1 MTRETK
7 IKSEQDE
14 DRIRRGTKA
23 NNEASVSLCNAD
35 KDVGF
40 VTFLSEA

>member
-23 NNEASVSLCNAD
+23 NNEASVPLCNAD
-35 KDVGF
+35 EDAGF